1 MFYIDELRIRV
12 GNRFGSHVRTKPD
25 AQRLRVTIFESQN
38 EYLSE
43 STIRRFFHLIPSGK
57 ISRITLDVFSRFI
70 GFTSYLQFS
79 EFCEKIIH
87 FSTTNNTDAVILD
100 GLKEKELLSM
110 LEVNLIAHRINQC
123 IVESNYKLLKLYFN
137 NDKLFHLL
145 TLSDTTHDLFAQAVG
160 PFVENESLL
169 IDVDQILGTAFF
181 IPLVLNKYVDIQN
194 KSMERYYEWM
204 VKNSKKSIDLVFSAS
219 VLSLNS
225 LYTGTHDRAKSFYQ
239 LIDHTVALDGPVL
252 IGRIVLLKW
261 VFTNDFDN
269 VIMEAKKYETQLLF
283 FSIDLISYL
292 VFFDKIEALK
302 TWFDFFPTIHITEK
316 TWVEKEILF
325 FYNVARLIAFG
336 KTSDL
341 KLILSQRI
349 SVLNSNTTIEKIYPI
364 IEKRYL
370 NGAYSL

>member
-1 MFYIDELRIRV
+1 
-12 GNRFGSHVRTKPD
+12 
-25 AQRLRVTIFESQN
+25 
-38 EYLSE
+38 
-43 STIRRFFHLIPSGK
+43 
-57 ISRITLDVFSRFI
+57 VFSRFI

-123 IVESNYKLLKLYFN
+123 ILESNYKLLKLYFN
-137 NDKLFHLL
+137 NDKLFQLL

-204 VKNSKKSIDLVFSAS
+204 VKNSKKSIDIVFSAS

-261 VFTNDFDN
+261 VFTDDFDN
-269 VIMEAKKYETQLLF
+269 VIREAKKYETQLLF

-292 VFFDKIEALK
+292 VYFDKIEALK

-341 KLILSQRI
+341 KLILSQKI

-370 NGAYSL
+370 NGSSSL